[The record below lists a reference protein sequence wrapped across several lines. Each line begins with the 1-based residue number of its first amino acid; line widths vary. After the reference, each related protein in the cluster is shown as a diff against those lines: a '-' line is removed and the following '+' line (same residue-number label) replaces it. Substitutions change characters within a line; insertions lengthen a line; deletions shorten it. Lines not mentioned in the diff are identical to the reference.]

1 MRIAVVG
8 AGAIGTWLAAALSRA
23 GEDVAL
29 LSRTAGFD
37 EVRVTGTEDYVARP
51 QITADAASI
60 GPVDTVILAV
70 KAHDQLAAAP
80 SVQALLGPETSI
92 VAAQNGIP
100 WWYFPD
106 RPVQAVD
113 PDGALSALLPRE
125 RAVGMVVYLGATLV
139 KPGVVAVRPEAGLV
153 VGEPSGENTPRLRAI
168 AAALERAGFPVRVT
182 ADIRTEL
189 WTKLM
194 GNVAF
199 NQISLLTRAGLGTI
213 ALDPAVRRIVA
224 AMMAETVEIARATG
238 ADPTISIEDRLA
250 ITERLGDHKP
260 STLQDLEAGKRL
272 ELDAIAAAVVE
283 LADVAGVDAPT
294 VRIVTALADLEARQ
308 LGLR

>member
-1 MRIAVVG
+1 
-8 AGAIGTWLAAALSRA
+8 
-23 GEDVAL
+23 
-29 LSRTAGFD
+29 
-37 EVRVTGTEDYVARP
+37 
-51 QITADAASI
+51 
-60 GPVDTVILAV
+60 
-70 KAHDQLAAAP
+70 
-80 SVQALLGPETSI
+80 
-92 VAAQNGIP
+92 
-100 WWYFPD
+100 
-106 RPVQAVD
+106 VQAVD
-113 PDGALSALLPRE
+113 PEGALSALLPRE

-213 ALDPAVRRIVA
+213 ALDPPVRRIVA

-283 LADVAGVDAPT
+283 LADVADIDAPT

>member
-37 EVRVTGTEDYVARP
+37 EVRVTGTEEYVARP

-113 PDGALSALLPRE
+113 PEGALSALLPRE

-168 AAALERAGFPVRVT
+168 AAALEGAGFPVRVT
-182 ADIRTEL
+182 PDIRTEL

-213 ALDPAVRRIVA
+213 ALDPPVRRIVA

-250 ITERLGDHKP
+250 ITQRLGDHKP

>member
-37 EVRVTGTEDYVARP
+37 EVRVTGTEEYVARP

-60 GPVDTVILAV
+60 GPVDAVFLAV

-80 SVQALLGPETSI
+80 SVQAVLGPETSI
-92 VAAQNGIP
+92 IAPQNGIP

-113 PDGALSALLPRE
+113 PEGALSALLPRE

-139 KPGVVAVRPEAGLV
+139 KQGVVAVRPEAGLV
-153 VGEPSGENTPRLRAI
+153 VGEPSGEDTPRLRAI
-168 AAALERAGFPVRVT
+168 VAALEGAGFPVRVT